1 MKRVEE
7 YLILK
12 DGSSTV
18 KLLKLDCH
26 SVYNGKAVLRF
37 PGTIEIYE
45 VVSIRTHKGQ
55 HKDVIEYELGKCL
68 RCLKLE
74 ENLEEVAR

>member
-1 MKRVEE
+1 MRKVEE
-7 YLILK
+7 YLVLR
-12 DGSSTV
+12 DSSSTV
-18 KLLKLDCH
+18 RLLKLDCH

-45 VVSIRTHKGQ
+45 IVSIRTHKGQ
-55 HKDVIEYELGKCL
+55 HKDVIEYELGRCI

-74 ENLEEVAR
+74 NKEEVMV